1 MRSRFRPTIGQ
12 LKHRIE
18 LQSKALT
25 PDGTD
30 DYTEAYTT
38 VGVPVSARVD
48 PIAGGRMIDGVQDV
62 ERVTHRF
69 IIRYR
74 SDQADWQYVLFK
86 SRRFLIRTVMNQDED
101 SRYLEIM
108 AEELGAG

>member
-18 LQSKALT
+18 LQSKAMT

-38 VGVPVSARVD
+38 VATVWARID
-48 PIAGGRMIDGVQDV
+48 PIAGGRMIDGVQEV

-74 SDQADWQYVLFK
+74 SDQASWQYVLFDA
-86 SRRFLIRTVMNQDED
+86 RRFLIRTVMIQDEIK
-101 SRYLEIM
+101 RFLEIM
-108 AEELGAG
+108 AEETD

>member
-1 MRSRFRPTIGQ
+1 MPSRFRPKIGQ

-38 VGVPVSARVD
+38 VATIWARVD